1 MVLVPQGNEYSYVMM
16 DSPLEDSMFTR
27 LYFMDGH
34 GLTRF
39 RKFSEQESVIRNR
52 IVVWKV
58 DWDGGEKN
66 KVYFVEQAQNETIV
80 PDVADIGVREE
91 ATQNQS
97 ESDGN
102 SGQSNES
109 IPQGQA
115 DTNDTAADAAD

>member
-1 MVLVPQGNEYSYVMM
+1 
-16 DSPLEDSMFTR
+16 
-27 LYFMDGH
+27 
-34 GLTRF
+34 
-39 RKFSEQESVIRNR
+39 VIRNR

-91 ATQNQS
+91 ATQDQS

-102 SGQSNES
+102 SRQSNES
-109 IPQGQA
+109 IPQGQP
-115 DTNDTAADAAD
+115 DTNGTAADAADLGA